1 MHVQRVASG
10 GSLCNSRDARF
21 QRPGRWDQDV
31 VKVWDSSSWDIT
43 DQVEPWD
50 TWDRVIGVKGF
61 PGGLIA
67 FLQTSTDAEGC
78 GFAAPTSVQA
88 YAWPVLQAGKD
99 LVGVAKTGS
108 GKTLAFLLLGF
119 IKLRRLK
126 KKGEVD
132 TAKGPALLC
141 VTPTR
146 ELCYQIFSD
155 TEKFGKPVGISA
167 ACAYGGAPKKD
178 QEWAIKQGPDC
189 LIATPGRL
197 NDFINNWVVN
207 LDQVRYAVLD
217 EADRMLDMGFE
228 PQIKDIL
235 SKVPQDRQTS
245 MFTAT
250 WPREC
255 RQIADSYIKN
265 PTHIQIGSDDITTN
279 TNITQHIVSCGSDG
293 DKKAALMKIL
303 KDMGWNGACLVFCN
317 TKRMCRDLA
326 WEIDQDKSLGIKSAE
341 LHGDL
346 DQRGRDDAMS
356 RFKNCEVKALIATDL
371 AARGLDLR
379 SITVV
384 VNYDA
389 PRGAEDYVHRI
400 GRTGRAND
408 KGDAYTLLMSTGNS
422 KEAANIRGIME
433 KAGQAI
439 PTPQDLRDAEN
450 EKGGSSGWG
459 KEDSWDTKSASWDN
473 KEDKWWERK
482 GDDKKDDADWWKKDD
497 KKEEGNWWEK
507 KDEKKD
513 DGEWWKKDE
522 RAEGRDDGGDA
533 VTPGSLIDSLL
544 GGKRP
549 ADDEAEDAPPEKTAR
564 T

>member
-1 MHVQRVASG
+1 MVK
-10 GSLCNSRDARF
+10 
-21 QRPGRWDQDV
+21 DV
-31 VKVWDSSSWDIT
+31 IKVWDSNSWDIT

-50 TWDRVIGVKGF
+50 TWDRVISVKGF

-67 FLQTSTDAEGC
+67 FLQASIANEGC
-78 GFAAPTSVQA
+78 GFPAPTSVQA

-108 GKTLAFLLLGF
+108 GKTLAFLLPGF
-119 IKLRRLK
+119 IKLRRIK

-155 TEKFGKPVGISA
+155 TEKFGKPVGLSA
-167 ACAYGGAPKKD
+167 ACAYGGAPKRD
-178 QEWAIKQGPDC
+178 QEYALKAGPDC

-207 LDQVRYAVLD
+207 LDQVRYVVLD

-235 SKVPQDRQTS
+235 SKVSQDRQTC

-255 RQIADSYIKN
+255 KKIAESYIKE

-279 TNITQHIVSCGSDG
+279 TNITQHIVSCESEG
-293 DKKAALMKIL
+293 DKKVALKKIL
-303 KDMGWNGACLVFCN
+303 KDNGSGSTLVFCN
-317 TKRMCRDLA
+317 TKRLCRDLH
-326 WEIDQDKSLGIKSAE
+326 WEIDGDKSLGIKSAE

-346 DQRGRDDAMS
+346 DQKGRDDAMW
-356 RFKNCEVKALIATDL
+356 RFRNGDVKVLIATDL

-384 VNYDA
+384 VNFDA
-389 PRGAEDYVHRI
+389 PKGAEDYVHRI

-408 KGDAYTLLMSTGNS
+408 KGDAYTLLLSRGNS
-422 KEAANIRGIME
+422 REASNIRGIME

-439 PTPQDLRDAEN
+439 PQALTDCEH
-450 EKGGSSGWG
+450 EKGGSSGFG
-459 KEDSWDTKSASWDN
+459 KEDSWGKTDASWDK
-473 KEDKWWERK
+473 KEDKWWEK
-482 GDDKKDDADWWKKDD
+482 KDDDKKDDDKWKKDD
-497 KKEEGNWWEK
+497 NWWEK

-522 RAEGRDDGGDA
+522 KAEDKWWEKKGDDEKA
-533 VTPGSLIDSLL
+533 SPGSLIDSLL

-549 ADDEAEDAPPEKTAR
+549 ADGEAEDAPADKAAR